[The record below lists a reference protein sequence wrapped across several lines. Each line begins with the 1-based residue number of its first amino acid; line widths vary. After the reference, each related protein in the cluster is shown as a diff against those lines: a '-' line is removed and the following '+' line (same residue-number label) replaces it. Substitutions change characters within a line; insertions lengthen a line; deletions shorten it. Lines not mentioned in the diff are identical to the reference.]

1 LFRQLIKEKDYMCER
16 KGRQKESEDFK
27 KNIYVN
33 GHGSFLS
40 WRRSALKAREPQGRR
55 EPMNFGINLSFAVKR
70 WPEPPVWAK
79 LVGETWGLNL
89 VQFTY
94 DLLDPWSPEPMRRS
108 MAAQVRQAA
117 QDFGVT
123 IESAFSGLA
132 NYCYDGL
139 LHPDPSGRR
148 ISMEWWKRALDL
160 AAELGAAASGG
171 PLGAMSVADAAD
183 PKRRERLYQELLDSV
198 EQLSRAAAAAG
209 LKRLLVECTPLAR
222 EVPFTVEQA
231 QKFMTDLEGRCDVPV
246 QLLIDVGHAL
256 YQPLY
261 GPKANMTDWLR
272 GLGRH
277 IGSFHLQNTDFQSD
291 SHWGWP
297 DSRGLFDVASFAQ
310 DVRDSGLEDVAAHL
324 EVFYPFELAD
334 EKVLASIASSVLHC
348 QQKYCGER
356 LEKELPV

>member
-1 LFRQLIKEKDYMCER
+1 
-16 KGRQKESEDFK
+16 
-27 KNIYVN
+27 
-33 GHGSFLS
+33 
-40 WRRSALKAREPQGRR
+40 
-55 EPMNFGINLSFAVKR
+55 MNFGINLSFAVKR

-79 LVGETWGLNL
+79 LVRETMGLSQ

-117 QDFGVT
+117 RDFDVT

-139 LHPDPSGRR
+139 LHPDLSGRS

-183 PKRRERLYQELLDSV
+183 PKRRQRLYHELLDSV
-198 EQLSRAAAAAG
+198 EQLSQAAAAAG

-222 EVPFTVEQA
+222 EVPFTVQQA
-231 QKFMTDLEGRCDVPV
+231 QKFMTDLEGRCQAPV

-261 GPKANMTDWLR
+261 GPNARMVDWLS
-272 GLGRH
+272 GLGDH
-277 IGSFHLQNTDFQSD
+277 IGAFHLQNTDFQSD

-297 DSRGLFDVASFAQ
+297 DSRGLFDVVAFAEE
-310 DVRDSGLEDVAAHL
+310 VRQAGLENVPAHL
-324 EVFYPFELAD
+324 EIIYPFELAD
-334 EKVLASIASSVLHC
+334 ERVLASITTSVLHC
-348 QQKYCGER
+348 RQAYCGER
-356 LEKELPV
+356 LERAQPV